1 MSEKRVICTICPNS
15 CDISVVSGCGGEVKS
30 VSGFKCRRGDGY
42 ARAEVTAPVR
52 TLTAL
57 VQIEGGDIAMCPVR
71 TDKPVP
77 KELLKKIAALA
88 AEIKISAPVKPGD
101 IVVKNIMGTQADLVV
116 CRKIGEK

>member
-1 MSEKRVICTICPNS
+1 MSERRVICTVCPNS
-15 CDISVVSGCGGEVKS
+15 CDIAVVLGEAGEIKS
-30 VSGFKCRRGDGY
+30 VSGFKCKRGDVY

-57 VQIEGGDIAMCPVR
+57 VQIESGEIAMCPVR

-77 KELLKKIAALA
+77 KELLKKIASLA
-88 AEIKISAPVKPGD
+88 AEIRIKAPVKPGD